1 MANNRHREA
10 LLASAASLSPFVPS
24 DGTGPFVETKFAAS
38 KLEWNASRSVGG
50 AAGGAGGDPSVA
62 VITEPKLFII
72 PNPRTREGTKFL
84 KKGLKGFPPE
94 SQFLPG
100 YHFGVFL
107 ADATKG
113 TKDSYRELKETYID
127 NCDFALFYKNSD
139 KILGFATIKLMEGKE
154 LEVTLLISILKKE
167 GFGTDL
173 LKAVNDIAKA
183 AGYTRIVIKS
193 TPEAQAFYKKSG
205 YKNFDME
212 NSLVLM
218 NKSVTRR
225 RRANRRKGTRRQRK

>member
-10 LLASAASLSPFVPS
+10 LLASAARLSPFVPS
-24 DGTGPFVETKFAAS
+24 NGTGPFVETKFAAS

-50 AAGGAGGDPSVA
+50 AAGGAGGAPPVT
-62 VITEPKLFII
+62 VTERTLFI
-72 PNPRTREGTKFL
+72 NPRTSEGTKFL
-84 KKGLKGFPPE
+84 TAGVGGFPYQKRILSRDE
-94 SQFLPG
+94 
-100 YHFGVFL
+100 FGVFL
-107 ADATKG
+107 AAATKD
-113 TKDSYRELKETYID
+113 TKGSYRELKETYIED
-127 NCDFALFYKNSD
+127 CDFALFYKNSD
-139 KILGFATIKLMEGKE
+139 EQLLGFATIKLMEGKE
-154 LEVTLLISILKKE
+154 LEVTLLISILQKE
-167 GFGTDL
+167 GYGTDL

>member
-1 MANNRHREA
+1 MENNRHREA
-10 LLASAASLSPFVPS
+10 LLASAASLSPFAPS
-24 DGTGPFVETKFAAS
+24 DGTGPFVETKFTAS
-38 KLEWNASRSVGG
+38 KLKTNASRSAGG

-72 PNPRTREGTKFL
+72 PGTRKGSKFL
-84 KKGLKGFPPE
+84 EKGLNGFPPE

-113 TKDSYRELKETYID
+113 TKGSYRELKETYID

-167 GFGTDL
+167 GFGIDL

-205 YKNFDME
+205 YKNFGVE